1 MTGDGINDAPALR
14 EADIGV
20 ALGRRGTAVARESAT
35 LVLLDDNFATIVAAV
50 RDGRRI
56 FDNLGKAFG
65 YVIAFHMP
73 LVLAALVVPLLGA
86 PLLLLPVHLIV
97 LELIMHPT
105 ASLVFEA
112 DPAAADIMRRP
123 PRRTGAGLLAGR
135 HLGLSVLQGVVL
147 FGGVLFLYLWGLQQ
161 RMPEDGA
168 RALALTALVL
178 GETALV
184 FVQRDM
190 ERPLW
195 RASIPT
201 TAMVWWSRAVT
212 LALLVA
218 ALYLPPLARV
228 LHIVPLG
235 GDDWLRAG
243 LVAVVAT
250 LWVEPLKALRAKWLR
265 R

>member
-1 MTGDGINDAPALR
+1 DGINDAPALR

-20 ALGRRGTAVARESAT
+20 ALGRRGTAVARESAA

-73 LVLAALVVPLLGA
+73 LVLSALVVPLLGA
-86 PLLLLPVHLIV
+86 PLLLMPVHLIV

-112 DPAAADIMRRP
+112 DPAAPDIMRRP
-123 PRRTGAGLLAGR
+123 PRRTGAGLLAGQ

-147 FGGVLFLYLWGLQQ
+147 FLGVLLLYVWGL
-161 RMPEDGA
+161 RSGMSADAA
-168 RALALTALVL
+168 RALGLTAMVL

-195 RASIPT
+195 RARIPT
-201 TAMVWWSRAVT
+201 TAIVWWSRVIT
-212 LALLVA
+212 LTLLA
-218 ALYLPPLARV
+218 AGLYLPPIAGV
-228 LHIVPLG
+228 LHLAAIG
-235 GDDWLRAG
+235 ADSWLRA
-243 LVAVVAT
+243 LAVAALTT
-250 LWVEPLKALRAKWLR
+250 LWVEPLKAWRGR
-265 R
+265 GQ